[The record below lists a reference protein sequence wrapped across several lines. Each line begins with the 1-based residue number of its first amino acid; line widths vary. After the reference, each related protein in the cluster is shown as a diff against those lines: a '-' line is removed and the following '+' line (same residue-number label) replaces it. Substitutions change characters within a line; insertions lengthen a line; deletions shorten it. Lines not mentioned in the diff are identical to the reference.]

1 MVSLL
6 LQHRAR
12 LDTLTDTGYTPLHL
26 AASGGNSVLTVN
38 TLRTNT
44 KFGLVYGEK
53 GESLKS
59 RLRPHFKPFWGC
71 FGAFLGL
78 FTTLCWWSKSL
89 D

>member
-26 AASGGNSVLTVN
+26 AASGGNSVLTVD
-38 TLRTNT
+38 TLRTTT
-44 KFGLVYGEK
+44 KSGLVYGEK

-59 RLRPHFKPFWGC
+59 RLRPYFGPFLGC
-71 FGAFLGL
+71 FRAFLGL
-78 FTTLCWWSKSL
+78 FATLSWC
-89 D
+89 